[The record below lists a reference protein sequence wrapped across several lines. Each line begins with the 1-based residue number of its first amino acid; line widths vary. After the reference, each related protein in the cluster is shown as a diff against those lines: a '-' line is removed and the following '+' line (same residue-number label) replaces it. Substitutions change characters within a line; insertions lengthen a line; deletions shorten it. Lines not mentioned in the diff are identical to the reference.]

1 VIECDEIELSFLGI
15 RIAVDCFQ
23 AERKIGKQVII
34 KNERESQDV
43 VEDRVEATRYVKK
56 IRGSEFYGY

>member
-1 VIECDEIELSFLGI
+1 MELSFLGLELLQ
-15 RIAVDCFQ
+15 IASKQRQRC
-23 AERKIGKQVII
+23 GKQVII
-34 KNERESQDV
+34 KNERESQDI